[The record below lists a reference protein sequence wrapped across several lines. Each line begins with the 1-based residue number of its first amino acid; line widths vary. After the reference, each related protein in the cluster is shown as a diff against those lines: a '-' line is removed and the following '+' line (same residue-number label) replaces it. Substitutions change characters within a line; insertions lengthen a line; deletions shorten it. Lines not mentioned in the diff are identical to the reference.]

1 MKKILVMFGCILF
14 NAGVY
19 SQAKYTVPV
28 RTVDEKHQNLV
39 FQLYMAGFGGGV
51 NFAKA
56 HGTTPYE
63 YGAYLGKLFAPGWG
77 APNNFDALVKGWL
90 VNLEDSRVAG
100 DPAIVVQEN
109 QDGSVSITASEQ
121 MLHKYFP
128 DGNEI
133 ISFNEYLDCMRGIF
147 TEIGNYL
154 GAKVNI
160 DNKDGVMVFTYI
172 KK

>member
-1 MKKILVMFGCILF
+1 MKKILLALACIVLAASI
-14 NAGVY
+14 NAQSRY
-19 SQAKYTVPV
+19 AVPV

-39 FQLYMAGFGGGV
+39 SQLWIAGFGGGV

-56 HGTTPYE
+56 HGATPYE

-77 APNNFDALVKGWL
+77 APNNFDALVNGWL
-90 VNLEDSRVAG
+90 LNLEDSRVAG
-100 DPAIVVQEN
+100 DPALVVKEN

-121 MLHKYFP
+121 MFHKYFS

-133 ISFNEYLDCMRGIF
+133 ISFTDYLDCLRGIF
-147 TEIGNYL
+147 TEIGDYL

-160 DNKDGVMVFTYI
+160 DNKDGMLVFTYI